1 MMNNV
6 WPKSYDKLIRF
17 AKGALTNSRYVSEEN
32 HCKHIAVNRDKNIVY
47 HIKVD
52 GNVIPKSY
60 NKTKRIDF
68 LLLNETKKVAYLIEL
83 KGCHLGDAIE
93 QLEVSHEALKDVL
106 SDYAIRWRIVYHSH
120 SRTAKLHMNNQRK
133 KLNEYRRKYQ
143 LEPKHSPMEE
153 DI

>member
-1 MMNNV
+1 MMNEI
-6 WPKSYDKLIRF
+6 WPDSYEKLISF
-17 AKGALTNSRYVSEEN
+17 AAEGLTNSRYVSEEN

-68 LLLNETKKVAYLIEL
+68 LLLNDTKKTAYLIEL

-93 QLEVSHEALKDVL
+93 QLEISHEALKDML
-106 SDYAIRWRIVYHSH
+106 SDHAIRWRIVSH
-120 SRTAKLHMNNQRK
+120 SRTHRLKTNRQNK
-133 KLNEYRRKYQ
+133 KEKEYKKKYL
-143 LEPKHSPMEE
+143 LESKPSPMEE
-153 DI
+153 YI